1 MVDLA
6 FNAIKLSKVSN
17 GESENEKSIMGN
29 LLITDEGI
37 LPEPASILNWCRN
50 LSLFPEVTFPDICN
64 CLAKKTNKYSMENL
78 IYVKSPMGHTCRLF
92 KDGHVINLTVHKL
105 PNMSATFVKYQVQPS
120 ER

>member
-1 MVDLA
+1 M
-6 FNAIKLSKVSN
+6 KLSKVSS

-29 LLITDEGI
+29 LLTTDEGV
-37 LPEPASILNWCRN
+37 LPELASILNWCRN

-64 CLAKKTNKYSMENL
+64 CLAEKTNKYSMEKNL
-78 IYVKSPMGHTCRLF
+78 ISFKSPMGYTCRLF

-105 PNMSATFVKYQVQPS
+105 PNMSATFVKYQVQPT

>member
-1 MVDLA
+1 M
-6 FNAIKLSKVSN
+6 KLSKVSS

-29 LLITDEGI
+29 LLTTDEGV
-37 LPEPASILNWCRN
+37 LPELASILNWCRN

-64 CLAKKTNKYSMENL
+64 CLAEKTNKYSMEKL
-78 IYVKSPMGHTCRLF
+78 ISFKSPMGYTCRLF

-105 PNMSATFVKYQVQPS
+105 PNMSPTFVKYQVQPT